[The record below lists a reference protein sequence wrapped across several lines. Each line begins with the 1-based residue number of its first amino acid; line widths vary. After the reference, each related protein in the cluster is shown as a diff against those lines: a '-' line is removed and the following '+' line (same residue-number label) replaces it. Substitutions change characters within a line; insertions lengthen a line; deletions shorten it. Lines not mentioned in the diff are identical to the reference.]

1 MSSAPEPDTHPPG
14 GSAASPGPT
23 ALPPGGKAVPDMPP
37 PGSHAAPNP
46 AAPPPLR
53 PLTGLDIIELG
64 GIGPAPFAGML
75 LADHGAR
82 VIRIERPGGP
92 PIPARLDPLARGRAE
107 WRVLD
112 LKCPAARDEVLAL
125 AARADALVEGFRP
138 GVIERLGLAP
148 ARLHAAN
155 PRLVIGRMTGWGQHG
170 PLAQAPGHDINYLAL
185 SGVLGLLGRAGEP
198 PVPPANL
205 IADFGGGGMLLAFAV
220 LAGVL
225 HARASGRGCVID
237 CAMTEGAALL
247 AAAIDGFR
255 AAGLWGA
262 PRGGNFLD
270 GGAPF
275 YRTYT
280 CADGGFVAVGAIEP
294 QFWAALLAGLG
305 LEGDARFAHQHDRS
319 QWPAMAEALAAIFA
333 TRPRDDWE
341 QHFAGSAACVTPVL
355 APEEARS
362 HPHALAR
369 GSFLTDV
376 PVPQPAPSPRFSASA

>member
-1 MSSAPEPDTHPPG
+1 MS
-14 GSAASPGPT
+14 
-23 ALPPGGKAVPDMPP
+23 
-37 PGSHAAPNP
+37 AAPNP
-46 AAPPPLR
+46 AAPPGSSAAPDPDAPPGGSAAPDPAPPPPLR
-53 PLTGLDIIELG
+53 PLAGLEIVELG

-107 WRVLD
+107 WRTLN
-112 LKCPAARDEVLAL
+112 LKSPAGRDTVLAL
-125 AARADALVEGFRP
+125 AARADALIEGFRP

-155 PRLVIGRMTGWGQHG
+155 PRLVIGRMTGWGQSG

-185 SGVLGLLGRAGEP
+185 SGVLGMLGRAGEP

-205 IADFGGGGMLLAFAV
+205 IADYGGGGMLLAFAV
-220 LAGVL
+220 VAGVL

-275 YRTYT
+275 YRTYA

-305 LEGDARFAHQHDRS
+305 LEGDARFAHQHDHSR
-319 QWPAMAEALAAIFA
+319 WPAMAGALAAIFA
-333 TRPRDDWE
+333 TRPRDAWAE
-341 QHFAGSAACVTPVL
+341 HFAGREACVTPVL
-355 APEEARS
+355 APGEARS

-369 GSFLTDV
+369 GSFRTDG
-376 PVPQPAPSPRFSASA
+376 PVPQPAPAPRFSAPA